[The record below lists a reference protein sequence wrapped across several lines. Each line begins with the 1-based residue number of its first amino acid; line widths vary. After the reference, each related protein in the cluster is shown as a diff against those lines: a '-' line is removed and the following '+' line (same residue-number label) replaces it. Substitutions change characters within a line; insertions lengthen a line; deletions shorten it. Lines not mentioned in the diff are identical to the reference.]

1 LHGEQYTEVLNPIPS
16 TGVLVSTF
24 KIVAVLDKG
33 SGAVLVVDVVSKDK
47 DTGLD
52 ILKNQVKLKTIDNQ
66 ELIKIT
72 PTDKLI
78 DVKSCLPCN
87 KISRCFEM

>member
-16 TGVLVSTF
+16 SGVLVSTF

-52 ILKNQVKLKTIDNQ
+52 ILKNQVNLKSIDNQ
-66 ELIKIT
+66 Q
-72 PTDKLI
+72 
-78 DVKSCLPCN
+78 CLKKN
-87 KISRCFEM
+87 EANR

>member
-1 LHGEQYTEVLNPIPS
+1 MHGEQYTEVLNPIPPS
-16 TGVLVSTF
+16 GVLVSTF

-52 ILKNQVKLKTIDNQ
+52 ILKNQVNLKSIDNQ
-66 ELIKIT
+66 QCLKKIT
-72 PTDKLI
+72 PTDQLI
-78 DVKSCLPCN
+78 
-87 KISRCFEM
+87 

>member
-16 TGVLVSTF
+16 SGVLVSTF

-52 ILKNQVKLKTIDNQ
+52 ILKNQVNLKSIHSQ
-66 ELIKIT
+66 QCLIK
-72 PTDKLI
+72 
-78 DVKSCLPCN
+78 N
-87 KISRCFEM
+87 YANR